1 MAAEAFLIKL
11 GHLTPDEQRSALC
24 NLPDTKKLTERF
36 ERAWELR
43 DRDLGGIPYLAKDL
57 YFRAGYPTYA
67 GSTFLP
73 EEIGLSH
80 STSTLP
86 LAFENDAGAVF
97 CGNTQLNEF
106 AYGLTGENPH
116 YGDCHHPT
124 HSERLTGGSSS
135 GSAWAVAKGL
145 TPFALATD
153 TAGSIRVPCGY
164 CGVWG
169 LRLSPNVAPVGD
181 IFPLSPG
188 FDTQGW
194 ITQNVPDLVTVSKAV
209 LGDPPP
215 CFTGLWA
222 GDLGLGL
229 PDEVLQPMR
238 EFALNAGAV
247 EDRAAMEL
255 LRMTFA
261 EAAEI
266 YPILGGHAAARVH
279 APWLVRRKDQY
290 DPIVLSRLELGLRRS
305 PEEMA
310 WAETEQRRILDAF
323 AAIFARYSF
332 IALPCTGGPAITKA
346 EATLEHRRQLL
357 ALNTPGSLA
366 GLPALAAP
374 VDLGDG
380 LTAGVQFLFPD
391 MLRFG
396 WQGPL
401 ENLNLL

>member
-11 GHLTPDEQRSALC
+11 AQLTPDEQRRALC
-24 NLPDTKKLTERF
+24 NLPDTKKLSERF

-43 DRDLGGIPYLAKDL
+43 DCDLGGTPYLAKDI
-57 YFRAGYPTYA
+57 YFREDYPTYA

-73 EEIGLSH
+73 DEIGLSPK
-80 STSTLP
+80 TSSLP

-124 HSERLTGGSSS
+124 HPERLTGGSSS

-145 TPFALATD
+145 VPFALASD

-164 CGVWG
+164 CNVWG
-169 LRLSPNVAPVGD
+169 LRLSPDVAPVGD

-188 FDTQGW
+188 YDTQGW
-194 ITQNVPDLVTVSKAV
+194 ITQSATDLVTVSKAV
-209 LGDPPP
+209 LGNAPP
-215 CFTGLWA
+215 CFGGLWV
-222 GDLGLGL
+222 GDLGLGI
-229 PDEVLQPMR
+229 PDEILDSMR
-238 EFALNAGAV
+238 EFALDAGAV

-255 LRMTFA
+255 LTIAFT

-266 YPILGGHAAARVH
+266 YPILGGSAAARIH
-279 APWLVRRKDQY
+279 APWLYRRKNHY
-290 DPIVLSRLELGLRRS
+290 DPVVLARLEMGYRRS
-305 PEEMA
+305 PEEIA
-310 WAETEQRRILDAF
+310 WAETGRRRILDAF
-323 AAIFARYSF
+323 ATIFSRYSF
-332 IALPCTGGPAITKA
+332 VALPSTGGPAITKVQA
-346 EATLEHRRQLL
+346 NLEHRRQLL

-374 VDLGDG
+374 VALDEG
-380 LTAGVQFLFPD
+380 LSVGVQFLFAD
-391 MLRFG
+391 MPRFG

-401 ENLNLL
+401 ENLGLL